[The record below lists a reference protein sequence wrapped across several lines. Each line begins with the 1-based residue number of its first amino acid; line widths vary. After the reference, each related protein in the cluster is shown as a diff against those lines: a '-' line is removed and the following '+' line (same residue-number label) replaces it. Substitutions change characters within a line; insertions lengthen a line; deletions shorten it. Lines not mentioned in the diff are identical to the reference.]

1 MNFTKTTEQSS
12 HYEHLEKMSVA
23 DLLSNINKEDKTVP
37 LAVEKA
43 LPQIEVLVTKIVEK
57 MKLGGRLFYIGAGT
71 SGRLGIVDASECPPT
86 FGVSFD
92 LVNGIIAGGDKAIRR
107 AVENAEDNTTQAWID
122 LQEHNIGEN
131 DVVIGIAASGTTP
144 YVIDGLKKC
153 NENNIVTGCITCNEG
168 SPIAL
173 TAKFP
178 IVVVVGPEF
187 VTGSSR
193 MKAGTA
199 QKLVLNMI
207 STTTMIQLG
216 KVKGNKMVDMQ
227 LSNDKLVDRGVK
239 MIMGEIP
246 VDYEKAAELLKEYG
260 SVRNAVDNY
269 NLKL

>member
-12 HYEHLEKMSVA
+12 KYEHLEKMSVSE
-23 DLLSNINKEDKTVP
+23 LLHNINNEDKTVP

-43 LPQIEVLVTKIVEK
+43 LPQIEALVTKVVEK
-57 MKLGGRLFYIGAGT
+57 MKLGGRIFYIGAGT

-86 FGVSFD
+86 FGVTFD
-92 LVNGIIAGGDKAIRR
+92 LVNGIIAGGDQAIRR
-107 AVENAEDNTTQAWID
+107 AVENAEDNNTQAWID
-122 LQEHNIGEN
+122 LQEHNIGSN

-144 YVIDGLKKC
+144 YVLGGLTKC
-153 NENNIVTGCITCNEG
+153 NENNILTGCITCNEG
-168 SPIAL
+168 SPLAL
-173 TAKFP
+173 LANAP

-207 STTTMIQLG
+207 STSTMIQLG

-227 LSNDKLVDRGVK
+227 LSNYKLVDRGVK
-239 MIMGEIP
+239 MIMSEIP
-246 VDYEKAAELLKEYG
+246 VTYEKASELLLENG
-260 SVRNAVDNY
+260 SVRKAVDHY
-269 NLKL
+269 NSK